1 MAPREA
7 GPEESASPL
16 FAEGLEKGMQV
27 GGAGPAPCVGGAWR
41 GGPAIGQLLRTRRG
55 GGKEKCRW
63 ECRGWRRL

>member
-27 GGAGPAPCVGGAWR
+27 GGAGPAPSCSAVEGPEWEER
-41 GGPAIGQLLRTRRG
+41 GEEGLLLAS
-55 GGKEKCRW
+55 C
-63 ECRGWRRL
+63 